1 MVAAGQD
8 RGTGVAP
15 RWLWGFWIVVAVA
28 VGLVRYGIDMGDR
41 GLVNV
46 STMVLLVLA
55 LLVSLTWFTLRSGHS
70 ARTRYGVTIGFVVL
84 LAAGAALFRIDGVRA
99 EMIPI
104 VSFRFTSLPAS
115 PGELAAPVGAID
127 LVTTTPADF
136 PGFLGPHRDLRVQGV
151 RLATDWD
158 TRAPELLWSHAIGA
172 GWSGFAVVNGYAATL
187 EERGGRELVTLYDID
202 SGDMVWMHQVDKGF
216 SHPLGGRGPRS
227 TPTIDSGL
235 VFAMGVHGKLM
246 ALDGASGDLLW
257 QHDLLVDYGISPQE
271 EVKDVGYGR
280 STSPLV
286 VGDLV
291 IVGVG
296 GSRRR
301 RVSLAAYDKHT
312 GELQWEGGEHNI
324 SMASPA
330 LGTLGGSEQVLL
342 VNEGWV
348 SGHEIQTGG
357 VLWEF
362 EWPGMTAGDA
372 SVSQAVAIP
381 PDRVFVSKGYGLG
394 AALYELEPRG
404 DGTFEARE
412 LWHQARTLRTK
423 LTNVAIRD
431 GYVYGLSEGILECV
445 ELDTGRRAWKAG
457 RYHHGQIL
465 LVGELLL
472 VLTEDG
478 EIVLVE
484 ATPERKNSVLGRFQA
499 IDGHTWNNIALYGDI
514 LLVRNGQQ
522 AAAYRLPLH
531 VSGSS
536 DSGN

>member
-28 VGLVRYGIDMGDR
+28 VGVVRYGIDMGDR

-55 LLVSLTWFTLRSGHS
+55 LLVSLTWFTWRSGYS
-70 ARTRYGVTIGFVVL
+70 ARTRYGVAIGFVVL
-84 LAAGAALFRIDGVRA
+84 LAAGAALFRIEGVRG

-104 VSFRFTSLPAS
+104 VSFRFASLPAS
-115 PGELAAPVGAID
+115 PVELAAPVGAID

-136 PGFLGPHRDLRVQGV
+136 PGFLGLHRDLRVQGV

-158 TRAPELLWSHAIGA
+158 ARAPELLWSHAIGA
-172 GWSGFAVVNGYAATL
+172 GWSGFAVANGYAATL

-202 SGDMVWMHQVDKGF
+202 SGDMVWMHEVDEGF

-271 EVKDVGYGR
+271 EVQDVAYGR

-291 IVGVG
+291 IVSVG

-301 RVSLAAYDKHT
+301 RVSLAAYDKRT

-324 SMASPA
+324 SMASPS

-348 SGHEIQTGG
+348 SGHEIETGA

-362 EWPGMTAGDA
+362 EWPGMTAGDS

-381 PDRVFVSKGYGLG
+381 PDRVFVSKGYGQG
-394 AALYELEPRG
+394 AALYQLDPRA
-404 DGTFEARE
+404 DGTFEARK

-445 ELDTGRRAWKAG
+445 ELDSGRRAWKAG

-499 IDGHTWNNIALYGDI
+499 INGHTWNNIALYGDI

-522 AAAYRLPLH
+522 AAAYRLPLQ
-531 VSGSS
+531 VSEAS
-536 DSGN
+536 DPGN